1 MQCYECI
8 GISESFD
15 ADDIFGLEGWGYQR
29 VTSNGRYK
37 RQAMQG
43 ATLLTYSCLS
53 NPKRLTC
60 LAKNTK
66 SNLAHLAQL
75 HYVIRT
81 IDQMAELTEKNKM
94 AKFFNCNPE
103 DIVRIE

>member
-1 MQCYECI
+1 MQCYEYI

-15 ADDIFGLEGWGYQR
+15 ADDIFGLKGWGYQR
-29 VTSNGRYK
+29 VTSHGRYK
-37 RQAMQG
+37 REALQG

-53 NPKRLTC
+53 NPKRLRC

-66 SNLAHLAQL
+66 NLAQL

>member
-66 SNLAHLAQL
+66 SNLAQL